1 MRLLCIYGR
10 CYMITRVYSCAS
22 CTLSQ
27 VSVLLIVLLFVFAS
41 YGVQLYGGLLAR
53 CNDETITDRH
63 CCHGV
68 YMRSIFITK
77 MKVSQENKRDSYIMV
92 PRVW

>member
-1 MRLLCIYGR
+1 
-10 CYMITRVYSCAS
+10 
-22 CTLSQ
+22 
-27 VSVLLIVLLFVFAS
+27 VLLIVLLFVFAS

-53 CNDETITDRH
+53 CNDETITEREQ
-63 CCHGV
+63 CYGV

-77 MKVSQENKRDSYIMV
+77 MKLSQDDKVHNAIMV